1 MTEKELMLSE
11 QLYIANDEELSRE
24 FMRAKRLTRL
34 YNSTTEEQ
42 MDYRAQLLKELFGKT
57 GENLHIEPAFRC
69 DYGTNISIGE
79 NFYANYDCIIV
90 DVCSVTIGDD
100 VFWGPRVCVYTAGHP
115 IDAKVRNTQLEF
127 GRKVSIGN
135 SVWIGGNTV
144 INPGVSIGDN
154 VVIGSGSV
162 VTKDI
167 PSGVI
172 AAGCPCKVL
181 REINE
186 DDSKYWEGQ
195 ALKYKENRRNQKEGT
210 AKL

>member
-11 QLYIANDEELSRE
+11 QLYIADDPELTRE

-42 MDYRAQLLKELFGKT
+42 MDYRTQLLKELFGRT
-57 GENLHIEPAFRC
+57 GENLHVEPTFRC

-127 GRKVSIGN
+127 GRKVSIGSN
-135 SVWIGGNTV
+135 VWIGGNTV

-154 VVIGSGSV
+154 VVIGSGTV

-181 REINE
+181 RKIDE
-186 DDSKYWEGQ
+186 DDRTYWEEQ
-195 ALKYKENRRNQKEGT
+195 ARKYKDNKRN
-210 AKL
+210 

>member
-1 MTEKELMLSE
+1 MTEKELMLSG
-11 QLYIANDEELSRE
+11 QLYIAKDEELTEE

-34 YNSTTEEQ
+34 FNNTTEEEAE
-42 MDYRAQLLKELFGKT
+42 YRAQLLKELFGKT
-57 GENLHIEPAFRC
+57 GENLYIEPSFRC
-69 DYGTNISIGE
+69 DYGKNISIGD

-90 DVCSVTIGDD
+90 DVCSVSIGDN

-115 IDAKVRNTQLEF
+115 IDAGIRNTQLEF
-127 GRKVSIGN
+127 GSKVSIGN
-135 SVWIGGNTV
+135 NVWIGGSTV

-154 VVIGSGSV
+154 VVIGSGAV

-186 DDSKYWEGQ
+186 DDKRYWEEQ
-195 ALKYKENRRNQKEGT
+195 AKKYRENKRTE
-210 AKL
+210 